1 MEERCWRSAGWPT
14 SDHQQIQVPHPWHVL
29 VLAPR
34 MGHHEPRPSVSL
46 FHPACERPESL
57 LQSEAGR
64 RAARLGA
71 RIEFAPSAR
80 FAQNRDATISVAAQ
94 ADNLHSVPDF
104 FAVIAAISLLFRG
117 EAGTARIRAFL
128 WIRRKT
134 PHNPPLPVRP
144 APVRSW
150 LTKYDA
156 GIDERIVAQICARKR
171 AKSTRITWNS

>member
-1 MEERCWRSAGWPT
+1 VS
-14 SDHQQIQVPHPWHVL
+14 HPVAH
-29 VLAPR
+29 LAKR
-34 MGHHEPRPSVSL
+34 WETTNLNRPSPFPLRLSG
-46 FHPACERPESL
+46 SL

-64 RAARLGA
+64 RAARLGVCIEIASGA
-71 RIEFAPSAR
+71 RLHC
-80 FAQNRDATISVAAQ
+80 RDVAISVAAQ

-144 APVRSW
+144 APIRSW
-150 LTKYDA
+150 LTKNDA
-156 GIDERIVAQICARKR
+156 GIDERIVAQICAHMR
-171 AKSTRITWNS
+171 AKSNRIILGFRIFNKPLGRLFQLSGSQFSLKLGAE